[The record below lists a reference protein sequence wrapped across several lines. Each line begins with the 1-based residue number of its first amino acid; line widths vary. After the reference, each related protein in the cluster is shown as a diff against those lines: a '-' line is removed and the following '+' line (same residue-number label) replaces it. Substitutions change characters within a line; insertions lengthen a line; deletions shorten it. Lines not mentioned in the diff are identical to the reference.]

1 MKKLFFLSFLF
12 IFHSSFAKE
21 TAKPD
26 TVTVGVYI
34 NSIHDIDFKEKEFT
48 INLWLWLKYKNQEFD
63 FSKYLEVPMAKTVD
77 KSFYTEDTLPDGSIY
92 MLMKLQC
99 VMRDSW
105 KINNFPFDR
114 QKLRFSIENSQYDS
128 DDLVFSA
135 DTVGGHYSKWTFS
148 GWTVIPDSFVIST
161 RIKKYETG
169 FGDETL
175 AKPHSE
181 FSAYRVQIGIERE
194 SWWLFLKLFI
204 GMYISFLLSYL
215 CFFIHWESVESRFS
229 LSVGSLFAVIGNK
242 YVVEAALPES
252 TTYTLVDTLHVIT
265 LCFVFITLACSVYAL
280 KLTKAGKGE
289 QTVGFD
295 KRASWILVSIY
306 TILNI
311 WFVYN
316 ACYLQET

>member
-1 MKKLFFLSFLF
+1 MKNFFFLLFLLM
-12 IFHSSFAKE
+12 FHPSFAKE

-26 TVTVGVYI
+26 TVKVGVYI
-34 NSIHDIDFKEKEFT
+34 NSIHDIDFREKEFT

-99 VMRDSW
+99 IMRDSW

-128 DDLVFSA
+128 NDLVFLE
-135 DTVGGHYSKWTFS
+135 DTVGEHYSKWTFS
-148 GWTVIPDSFVIST
+148 GWNVIPDSFQIST
-161 RIKKYETG
+161 RIKKYETA

-181 FSAYRVQIGIERE
+181 FSAFRVQIGIERE

-215 CFFIHWESVESRFS
+215 CFFIHRESVESRFS

-242 YVVEAALPES
+242 YVVEASLPES
-252 TTYTLVDTLHVIT
+252 STYTLVDTLHVLT
-265 LCFVFITLACSVYAL
+265 LCFVFITLACSVYTL
-280 KLTKAGKGE
+280 KLIKAGKNE
-289 QTVGFD
+289 QSIVFD
-295 KRASWILVSIY
+295 KKASWTLVSIY
-306 TILNI
+306 VILNI

-316 ACYLQET
+316 AYYS